1 MSVKGWEKAR
11 AIAGAGPTW
20 PVFPSRR
27 QHISEMQPG
36 EKLLLIRKLGGL
48 GDILMV
54 SCLFPDLFEQYPDIE
69 VTLATPLL
77 YMPLFKGQS
86 TKLKII
92 NYEDV
97 YGPIYKD
104 GNIFHGPNGPYHKSW
119 VRKEILEEFDL
130 IEDISMPCRHWET
143 LMKNHGVV
151 DGVPGLKWRNRMDRW
166 SRWVGFEMS
175 YPARTI
181 IQLTA
186 EETRR
191 ARETIQDT
199 SRPVVVWC
207 PISAV
212 EARSYPWYKKVKGL
226 LEREGFKVW
235 YLCQDALGEDSLYG
249 LSFREMGAMIAAAD
263 LVISADSAAFHWG
276 GILQR
281 PTLGLFNLLLG
292 DSHAAYY
299 PTVATLQL
307 CDTPCC
313 GKYYPGW
320 YDRRK
325 GVTCSKWYAGETPNG
340 LSKCFHPESIQL
352 VVDKAKQMI

>member
-1 MSVKGWEKAR
+1 
-11 AIAGAGPTW
+11 
-20 PVFPSRR
+20 
-27 QHISEMQPG
+27 
-36 EKLLLIRKLGGL
+36 
-48 GDILMV
+48 
-54 SCLFPDLFEQYPDIE
+54 
-69 VTLATPLL
+69 
-77 YMPLFKGQS
+77 
-86 TKLKII
+86 
-92 NYEDV
+92 
-97 YGPIYKD
+97 
-104 GNIFHGPNGPYHKSW
+104 
-119 VRKEILEEFDL
+119 
-130 IEDISMPCRHWET
+130 
-143 LMKNHGVV
+143 MKNHDVV

-186 EETRR
+186 EETQR
-191 ARETIQDT
+191 ARETIQDA

-212 EARSYPWYKKVKGL
+212 EAQSYPWYKKLKGL

-299 PTVATLQL
+299 LTVAPLQL
-307 CDTPCC
+307 CDTQCC